1 MTQTQNDQ
9 TFVMVRSGNSLQID
23 AKANL
28 VASTVQGQREVLLQ
42 ALEPA
47 PDKVVLNL
55 GSTDQLDSLGI
66 TLILGLFKSC
76 SKGSIPF
83 EVQGVPPNMMR
94 VFQLFSL
101 QKLFPVT
108 GR

>member
-1 MTQTQNDQ
+1 MTQTQNEQ
-9 TFVMVRSGNSLQID
+9 TFAMVKNGNTLEIE

-47 PDKVVLNL
+47 PDKVILNL
-55 GSTDQLDSLGI
+55 GNIDQLDSLGI

-76 SKGSIPF
+76 SKSSIPF
-83 EVQGVPPNMMR
+83 EVKGVPPNMMR

-101 QKLFPVT
+101 QKLFP
-108 GR
+108 

>member
-1 MTQTQNDQ
+1 MANDP
-9 TFVMVRSGNSLQID
+9 TFVMVRSGNSLEIE
-23 AKANL
+23 AKLNL
-28 VASTVQGQREVLLQ
+28 VASTVQGQREVLLE
-42 ALEPA
+42 ALQPS

-55 GSTDQLDSLGI
+55 SGTDQVDSLGI

-83 EVQGVPPNMMR
+83 EVQGVPPSMMR

-101 QKLFPVT
+101 QKLFPVA

>member
-1 MTQTQNDQ
+1 MTPNDP
-9 TFVMVRSGNSLQID
+9 TFVMVRDGNSLKIE
-23 AKANL
+23 AKSNL

-42 ALEPA
+42 ALQPS

-55 GSTDQLDSLGI
+55 GGADQVDSLGI

-83 EVQGVPPNMMR
+83 EVQGVPPSMMR

-101 QKLFPVT
+101 QKLFPVA